1 MDGTPA
7 AVYLYVGSC
16 WNHYLY
22 IGIIDAEKITDKSMS
37 NSFFFLTLALGVA
50 TGALGGYIA
59 EKKGRTQR
67 FGFIIGFLFG
77 LIGVLGLLLMS
88 NKPQNDKISDGSEKQ

>member
-1 MDGTPA
+1 M
-7 AVYLYVGSC
+7 
-16 WNHYLY
+16 
-22 IGIIDAEKITDKSMS
+22 
-37 NSFFFLTLALGVA
+37 ALGVA

-77 LIGVLGLLLMS
+77 LIGVLGLILMS
-88 NKPQNDKISDGSEKQ
+88 NNSKNHKSSDGSDL

>member
-1 MDGTPA
+1 MT
-7 AVYLYVGSC
+7 
-16 WNHYLY
+16 
-22 IGIIDAEKITDKSMS
+22 
-37 NSFFFLTLALGVA
+37 NSFFLVTMAVGVA

-77 LIGVLGLLLMS
+77 LIGVLGLILMS
-88 NKPQNDKISDGSEKQ
+88 NNSKNHKSSNGSDL

>member
-1 MDGTPA
+1 MT
-7 AVYLYVGSC
+7 
-16 WNHYLY
+16 
-22 IGIIDAEKITDKSMS
+22 
-37 NSFFFLTLALGVA
+37 NSFLLLSLALGVA

-77 LIGVLGLLLMS
+77 FIGIFGLLLMAK
-88 NKPQNDKISDGSEKQ
+88 KPPNDQLSDGSE

>member
-1 MDGTPA
+1 
-7 AVYLYVGSC
+7 
-16 WNHYLY
+16 
-22 IGIIDAEKITDKSMS
+22 MS
-37 NSFFFLTLALGVA
+37 NSFFLLSLALGVA

-77 LIGVLGLLLMS
+77 LFGVAGLMLIK
-88 NKPQNDKISDGSEKQ
+88 NNVNPKDKPTNRS

>member
-1 MDGTPA
+1 M
-7 AVYLYVGSC
+7 
-16 WNHYLY
+16 
-22 IGIIDAEKITDKSMS
+22 I
-37 NSFFFLTLALGVA
+37 NSFFLLTLALGVA

-77 LIGVLGLLLMS
+77 LIGVLGLLLIAEKS
-88 NKPQNDKISDGSEKQ
+88 KNDDHSDRFD

>member
-1 MDGTPA
+1 MT
-7 AVYLYVGSC
+7 
-16 WNHYLY
+16 
-22 IGIIDAEKITDKSMS
+22 
-37 NSFFFLTLALGVA
+37 NSFFLLTLALGVA

-77 LIGVLGLLLMS
+77 LIGVLGLFLIA
-88 NKPQNDKISDGSEKQ
+88 NKSKNDDIYDRSD

>member
-1 MDGTPA
+1 MT
-7 AVYLYVGSC
+7 
-16 WNHYLY
+16 
-22 IGIIDAEKITDKSMS
+22 
-37 NSFFFLTLALGVA
+37 NSFFLFSWARGVA

-77 LIGVLGLLLMS
+77 LIGVLGLMLMA
-88 NKPQNDKISDGSEKQ
+88 NKPPNDKISDGSE

>member
-1 MDGTPA
+1 MT
-7 AVYLYVGSC
+7 
-16 WNHYLY
+16 
-22 IGIIDAEKITDKSMS
+22 
-37 NSFFFLTLALGVA
+37 NSFYLLTLALGVA
-50 TGALGGYIA
+50 TSALGGYIT

-88 NKPQNDKISDGSEKQ
+88 DKSKNDDLSNRLD

>member
-1 MDGTPA
+1 MT
-7 AVYLYVGSC
+7 
-16 WNHYLY
+16 
-22 IGIIDAEKITDKSMS
+22 
-37 NSFFFLTLALGVA
+37 NSFFLLTLALGVA

-77 LIGVLGLLLMS
+77 LIGVLGLFLMAYKS
-88 NKPQNDKISDGSEKQ
+88 KNHDLSDRSD

>member
-1 MDGTPA
+1 MT
-7 AVYLYVGSC
+7 
-16 WNHYLY
+16 
-22 IGIIDAEKITDKSMS
+22 
-37 NSFFFLTLALGVA
+37 NSFFFFSLALGVA

-77 LIGVLGLLLMS
+77 LFGVLGLLIMAPRPEKDELS
-88 NKPQNDKISDGSEKQ
+88 DKSD